1 MCEPVKGTKVG
12 VVEETAS
19 PSPVAAMESG
29 ILTNDTISE
38 KKQDMLKRIVENCTM
53 SEELIPEQRKQF
65 YLLLLANA
73 DVSADNNPG
82 RTNLI
87 KHHINTGSSPP
98 VWQPVRRVSA
108 HKREEASHLL
118 KGMLDKKIIQPS
130 TSPWVS
136 PIVLVPKKGVWDFV

>member
-19 PSPVAAMESG
+19 PSPVAAVESG

-98 VWQPVRRVSA
+98 V
-108 HKREEASHLL
+108 
-118 KGMLDKKIIQPS
+118 
-130 TSPWVS
+130 
-136 PIVLVPKKGVWDFV
+136 